1 MIYLDHAATSWPKPA
16 EVSEAMSNFLECAGG
31 NPGRSGHRL
40 SIAAARVVF
49 DTREALA
56 ELFGISDPL
65 RVIFT
70 LNATHA
76 LNTVASC
83 VGHDSGTHFAHSF
96 ASYKI

>member
-65 RVIFT
+65 RVIFQR
-70 LNATHA
+70 
-76 LNTVASC
+76 NTAEYRRT
-83 VGHDSGTHFAHSF
+83 DLQDRETPARLAADQF
-96 ASYKI
+96 